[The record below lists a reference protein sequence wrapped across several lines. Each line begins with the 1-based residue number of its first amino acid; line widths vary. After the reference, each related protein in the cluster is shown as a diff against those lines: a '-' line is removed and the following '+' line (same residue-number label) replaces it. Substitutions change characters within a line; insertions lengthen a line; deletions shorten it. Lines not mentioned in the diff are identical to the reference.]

1 VADLEL
7 TGLFTPDSVASGA
20 ERLAAAVR
28 TMSREVFDET
38 IGVDEGFENEWDAFT
53 QEFLPWKADHTSW
66 VSRAWNTTRDELVTF
81 VDRYNNLR
89 ASWLAA
95 HPSTAAT
102 GFNVTG
108 AGPLKAL
115 DEWAAGLGV
124 ALRNVGIGLAV
135 VLGVGIVAY
144 VAWKASA

>member
-1 VADLEL
+1 MADLEL
-7 TGLFTPDSVASGA
+7 DGLFTPDSVASGA

-28 TMSREVFDET
+28 TMSREIFDS
-38 IGVDEGFENEWDAFT
+38 IDVDEGFENEWDAFT

-66 VSRAWNTTRDELVTF
+66 LSRAWNTTRDELVTF

-89 ASWLAA
+89 ASWVAA

-108 AGPLKAL
+108 AGPLQAL
-115 DEWAAGLGV
+115 DKWAAGVGV
-124 ALRNVGIGLAV
+124 ALRSVGIGLAIV
-135 VLGVGIVAY
+135 VGVGIAGY
-144 VAWKASA
+144 VAWKAAG